1 MAANS
6 FKNGEGK
13 NIKIGDAV
21 TFKLDYEGSGKVAR
35 VETRESFMGTRVEV
49 VVEIAGH
56 EHAGFERWDA
66 QIGSYVVY
74 CETNQVWK

>member
-56 EHAGFERWDA
+56 
-66 QIGSYVVY
+66 
-74 CETNQVWK
+74 